1 MDGGVREKRGDVRQQ
16 GCGGVRVVRQGGG
29 GGGAG
34 SGAALVW
41 LGVSASGV
49 GAAPGGGTG
58 VATGFSGNRLVRSGR
73 GCWLNSPGSCWTP
86 AASRCAT
93 CPRSPPSSTPR
104 CRPSTG
110 TCSSSGG
117 GASRPKPGDDGVA
130 VDPRSP
136 GIKSG
141 GSIANA
147 QVQAVICRGAAIGV
161 CGGGSACGRSF
172 QASDRAR
179 GDHHG
184 AIDCVITARAG
195 LGELLRG
202 PFLPGSPT
210 RMAACVTVLRAAGSH
225 QETRVLR

>member
-104 CRPSTG
+104 RRPSTG
-110 TCSSSGG
+110 TCSSSDGG
-117 GASRPKPGDDGVA
+117 LNRGRKPGDDGGA
-130 VDPRSP
+130 VGPRSP

-141 GSIANA
+141 GATANA
-147 QVQAVICRGAAIGV
+147 QVQAVMCRRVAIGV
-161 CGGGSACGRSF
+161 CGGGSPCGTRSLSGGWSWSSLAC
-172 QASDRAR
+172 
-179 GDHHG
+179 
-184 AIDCVITARAG
+184 
-195 LGELLRG
+195 
-202 PFLPGSPT
+202 
-210 RMAACVTVLRAAGSH
+210 TVWS
-225 QETRVLR
+225 TRVLGLGVRTGVQAWRCRTRSGSRSSRMRSR